1 MERARVLLK
10 TDAKTPN
17 ERQHHVLCG
26 VLCYFIRKWRQQ
38 WPATAREPGAVRQA
52 RPAAISEMSATV
64 AVYRY
69 IMLASMD
76 AASAAE
82 PLTDRQV
89 RYAAHQALGAG
100 FGAARANA
108 CMMLP
113 TSTKCFFF
121 F

>member
-26 VLCYFIRKWRQQ
+26 VSCYFIREWRQQ

-69 IMLASMD
+69 IMLVSM
-76 AASAAE
+76 ALLMRRLQRNHSRILSSA
-82 PLTDRQV
+82 V
-89 RYAAHQALGAG
+89 RRTSGIGSWVWCCPGKCVHDVAH
-100 FGAARANA
+100 
-108 CMMLP
+108 
-113 TSTKCFFF
+113 
-121 F
+121 